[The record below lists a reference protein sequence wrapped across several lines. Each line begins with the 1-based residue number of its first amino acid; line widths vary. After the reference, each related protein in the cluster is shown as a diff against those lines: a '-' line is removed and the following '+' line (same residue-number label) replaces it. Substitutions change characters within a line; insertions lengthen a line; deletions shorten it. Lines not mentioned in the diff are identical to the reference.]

1 MEDSTGPCPSPPPS
15 LPYGLTWETG
25 KDRTLDLLVGREVL
39 FQGASVCLRVWGARA
54 GRGLRVIL
62 NLGSPARATGAVEG
76 GLEALEAARSL
87 AA

>member
-1 MEDSTGPCPSPPPS
+1 M
-15 LPYGLTWETG
+15 
-25 KDRTLDLLVGREVL
+25 
-39 FQGASVCLRVWGARA
+39 CLRVWGARA